1 MHTLRYMLKAG
12 KNKLKAALR
21 QAGFDVRRYKPLLTL
36 RVIHLLSD
44 SMGYQQFIGLV
55 SRLPIALFEFG
66 LTGFARLLMPVGPG
80 QHNGEYPLL
89 NLQMFSLGLQ
99 GFFLAN
105 TMCLLI
111 LFR

>member
-1 MHTLRYMLKAG
+1 MILGAHPLSPF
-12 KNKLKAALR
+12 N
-21 QAGFDVRRYKPLLTL
+21 PLLTL
-36 RVIHLLSD
+36 RFIHLLSYR
-44 SMGYQQFIGLV
+44 MGEQQFIGLV
-55 SRLPIALFEFG
+55 SRLLIGLFEFG
-66 LTGFARLLMPVGPG
+66 LTGFVRLLMPVAPG
-80 QHNGEYPLL
+80 QQNGEYPLL